1 MVNLTLGL
9 LIAVA
14 AGIMFAAGTILQKK
28 GASALPPIES
38 QSGRQ
43 NFRNFLSNR
52 TWLLGIILTTAQWY
66 VSLLAIPLLP
76 LSLFSSLM
84 GLNLI
89 ILVVF
94 SRTTL
99 KESVRRSEVAGIA
112 AVIAGTAVLGFR
124 AHRLEARISLAE
136 MTAFF
141 SRPRALAYT
150 LLLLTGAIAAI
161 VCGRKARRVRGDVA
175 FGLAAGFLLALGQIY
190 SKAFMSGF
198 GGPGPAAAARTV
210 GWWSFLL
217 LLAIGNLGN
226 MVAIQFGF
234 QKGKAVVAASLAQVL
249 GAAGGILGGV
259 VILGEWS
266 GLGAAMI
273 GLKAAAVAAVLAG
286 VVVLSRSSEGPAAP
300 TRS

>member
-9 LIAVA
+9 IIAVV
-14 AGIMFAAGTILQKK
+14 AGLMFAAGTILQKK

-38 QSGRQ
+38 QTGRQ
-43 NFRNFLSNR
+43 NVRNFLSNG
-52 TWLLGIILTTAQWY
+52 TWLLGIVLTTAQWY
-66 VSLLAIPLLP
+66 VSLLAMPLLP
-76 LSLFSSLM
+76 LSLFSSLL

-99 KESVRRSEVAGIA
+99 KESVRRSEIAGVA
-112 AVIAGTAVLGFR
+112 AVIVGTAALGFR

-150 LLLLTGAIAAI
+150 LLLLTGVIAAL
-161 VCGRKARRVRGDVA
+161 VYGRARQRVRGDVVY
-175 FGLAAGFLLALGQIY
+175 GLAAGFLLALGQIY

-198 GGPGPAAAARTV
+198 GGPGLAAAARTLS
-210 GWWSFLL
+210 WWSFLL

-234 QKGKAVVAASLAQVL
+234 QKGKAVVAASLAQVV

-266 GLGAAMI
+266 GLGSAMI
-273 GLKAAAVAAVLAG
+273 ALKVAAVVAVLAG
-286 VVVLSRSSEGPAAP
+286 VVLLSRSSEALVFRK
-300 TRS
+300 RS